1 MIYKGSNG
9 NLSLHYKGEMIS
21 NYPLTKKK
29 TYERYKYQGDHL
41 ILESLKRNM
50 KIKVQIFTYINFCN
64 MIHKRKLNN
73 KGIRRSDHEMFISC
87 FFALM
92 KLKIIEDDDRNGILI
107 MERNIT

>member
-1 MIYKGSNG
+1 MIYKGSEG

-29 TYERYKYQGDHL
+29 TYERYKYQGEHL

-50 KIKVQIFTYINFCN
+50 KIKTQIFTYLNFCN
-64 MIHKRKLNN
+64 MIHKRKLN
-73 KGIRRSDHEMFISC
+73 KQAIRKSDHELFICC

-92 KLKIIEDDDRNGILI
+92 KLKIIEDNDRNGILI
-107 MERNIT
+107 M